1 MTSGVAKI
9 GGLGLSW
16 LWQRLDSGSP
26 PQPRRRRK
34 MSGEMHPHDKSVKP
48 FSQKLPA
55 SNSSSKNKLQQCTAS
70 SRKPHQKTTAEQTE
84 TATADSTSGPPSP
97 HHRDVLADPWSQRA
111 PFERDIGPPAF
122 SAPAAKYL
130 CNEADHQSVGLGSVS
145 APHPDR
151 HQGTDIDT
159 DTVNTRQEHTLGDW
173 TEQISIRPSSA
184 PLSTPLV
191 EDCETLG
198 RAEGSGPMVKGDFG
212 MGEFETWHTRRSS
225 GGGVGGSHPAL
236 LERQA

>member
-1 MTSGVAKI
+1 MLQTPAVKI
-9 GGLGLSW
+9 
-16 LWQRLDSGSP
+16 
-26 PQPRRRRK
+26 
-34 MSGEMHPHDKSVKP
+34 
-48 FSQKLPA
+48 
-55 SNSSSKNKLQQCTAS
+55 NSSSVQPHRASCT
-70 SRKPHQKTTAEQTE
+70 KKTTVEQTE
-84 TATADSTSGPPSP
+84 SATADSTSGPPSP

-122 SAPAAKYL
+122 FAPAAKYL

-173 TEQISIRPSSA
+173 TEQISIRPGSA
-184 PLSTPLV
+184 PLSTPPPLV

-198 RAEGSGPMVKGDFG
+198 RAEGGGPMVKGDFG
-212 MGEFETWHTRRSS
+212 MCEFETWHTRRSS